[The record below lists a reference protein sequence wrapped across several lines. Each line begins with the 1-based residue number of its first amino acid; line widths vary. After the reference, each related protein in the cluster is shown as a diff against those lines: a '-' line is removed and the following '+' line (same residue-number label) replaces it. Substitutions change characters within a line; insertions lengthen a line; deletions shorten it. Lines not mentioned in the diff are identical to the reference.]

1 MLWERLRAKKLILC
15 AFAVKNG
22 LFVGVQGFSLSSSPS
37 SEDGIISVCPAT
49 TVTLTC
55 TASGVGSMTW
65 RDHREIH
72 AFIAMD
78 YDNDE
83 TRVVHEGP
91 YTLNLTT
98 IDNRSGQRAD
108 FTSTLTVMVDDIV
121 SGTNISCLVFM
132 KRDHLVINKGSKLFA
147 HYVCI

>member
-1 MLWERLRAKKLILC
+1 MTDKQL
-15 AFAVKNG
+15 FFH

-55 TASGVGSMTW
+55 TASGVVTMTW
-65 RDHREIH
+65 RDRREIH
-72 AFIAMD
+72 SFLVMD
-78 YDNDE
+78 CDNE
-83 TRVVHEGP
+83 GTRVVHDGP

-98 IDNRSGQRAD
+98 IDNRTGLRAD
-108 FTSTLTVMVDDIV
+108 FTSTLTVTVDDIV

-132 KRDHLVINKGSKLFA
+132 NRDHLVINKKSKLFPYIICM
-147 HYVCI
+147 YV